1 MIPYVSHI
9 HALRAAVTT
18 LRENSAAATPLNSAE
33 TDALLAALPPAFTT
47 VWSDLLNR
55 LESGAMFNEDSCS
68 FSQSQVL
75 DSMALWLDKAEARLG
90 VQGD

>member
-1 MIPYVSHI
+1 MNPHLSHL

-18 LRENSAAATPLNSAE
+18 LRENPASVAPLNSAE

-75 DSMALWLDKAEARLG
+75 DSMSLWLDKAEARLSAPG
-90 VQGD
+90 A

>member
-1 MIPYVSHI
+1 MIPEVSHI

-18 LRENSAAATPLNSAE
+18 LRENPAAVIPLNSAE
-33 TDALLAALPPAFTT
+33 TDTLLAALPPAFTT

-75 DSMALWLDKAEARLG
+75 DSLALWLDKAEARLG
-90 VQGD
+90 TQGD

>member
-1 MIPYVSHI
+1 MNPHLSHL

-18 LRENSAAATPLNSAE
+18 LRENPAAVTPLNSAQ
-33 TDALLAALPPAFTT
+33 THALLAALPPAFTT

-75 DSMALWLDKAEARLG
+75 DSMSLWLDKAEARLG
-90 VQGD
+90 AQST

>member
-1 MIPYVSHI
+1 MNPHLSHL

-18 LRENSAAATPLNSAE
+18 LRENPASVTPLNSAQ
-33 TDALLAALPPAFTT
+33 TSALLAALPPAFTT

-75 DSMALWLDKAEARLG
+75 DSMALWLDKAEARLSA
-90 VQGD
+90 QST